1 MKRSSSFG
9 SQVNDDIFVIPL
21 LESQESESG
30 DNHAHT
36 KFLVLPSFMAGVF
49 LGTNN
54 FFLGFISEL
63 GLAAAFEFSLGA
75 FILTLIVKTIIAI
88 KSKRATGQFFPLKS
102 SNFYVKDKANGVVSI
117 KWINVL
123 GIMIRPL
130 CNMSF

>member
-1 MKRSSSFG
+1 
-9 SQVNDDIFVIPL
+9 
-21 LESQESESG
+21 
-30 DNHAHT
+30 
-36 KFLVLPSFMAGVF
+36 MAGVF

-75 FILTLIVKTIIAI
+75 FIVTLIIKTIVAI
-88 KSKRATGQFFPLKS
+88 KSKRVTGQFFPLKS

-123 GIMIRPL
+123 GIILRPL